1 MLEADFLARDRWSRE
16 ELLAFQRE
24 RVRAMITHAVT
35 HSPYYREVLGPD
47 AAERPLAE
55 LPTLPKP
62 TLMSEFDRVIT
73 DPRLRLADLRA
84 HLAGPDPS
92 QSFLGAYRVATTSG
106 TTGRRS
112 IIAFTHDE
120 AAAWRA
126 ASVRPMIRLGIGM
139 GSRFAALGSP
149 SPVHVTRQVLVPP
162 GVPAPTISAATPI
175 SELVRALNTQQPE
188 VLVGAAGVWRALT
201 EEQRDGRLKIAPR
214 AAHFSS
220 EPLSADLRRRVR
232 EAWGI
237 EATSG
242 YAATEA
248 PTIATSSPD
257 HPELEVAEDVVVI
270 EIVDD
275 AGLPVPPGRPGA
287 KVLLTNLINY
297 AQPLIRYELSDS
309 VVESSSPN
317 PAGRPWRCLLSVD
330 GLLPTSC
337 TSQARTARRLLSILQ
352 SSGRQ
357 SRPSSRWGS
366 THSYATRAGCTLRSC
381 SLPELR
387 PTSQTSCAAHWL
399 LPSPRLV
406 PYRLW
411 LTSSQSMPCNASPA
425 ARSVWFDR
433 FDQDH

>member
-1 MLEADFLARDRWSRE
+1 M
-16 ELLAFQRE
+16 
-24 RVRAMITHAVT
+24 
-35 HSPYYREVLGPD
+35 
-47 AAERPLAE
+47 
-55 LPTLPKP
+55 
-62 TLMSEFDRVIT
+62 
-73 DPRLRLADLRA
+73 
-84 HLAGPDPS
+84 
-92 QSFLGAYRVATTSG
+92 
-106 TTGRRS
+106 
-112 IIAFTHDE
+112 
-120 AAAWRA
+120 AAASA
-126 ASVRPMIRLGIGM
+126 RPMIRLGIGM

-162 GVPAPTISAATPI
+162 GVPAPAISAATPI

-188 VLVGAAGVWRALT
+188 VLVGAAGVWRALA

-214 AAHFSS
+214 ASHFSS

-275 AGLPVPPGRPGA
+275 AGHPVPPGRPGA
-287 KVLLTNLINY
+287 QVLLTNLINY

-309 VVESSSPN
+309 VVESPSPN

-330 GLLPTSC
+330 G
-337 TSQARTARRLLSILQ
+337 RTADILYLP
-352 SSGRQ
+352 G
-357 SRPSSRWGS
+357 PDGS
-366 THSYATRAGCTLRSC
+366 TVAVH
-381 SLPELR
+381 
-387 PTSQTSCAAHWL
+387 
-399 LPSPRLV
+399 PSVLGSAVAPIV
-406 PYRLW
+406 EV
-411 LTSSQSMPCNASPA
+411 

-433 FDQDH
+433 FDQDHG